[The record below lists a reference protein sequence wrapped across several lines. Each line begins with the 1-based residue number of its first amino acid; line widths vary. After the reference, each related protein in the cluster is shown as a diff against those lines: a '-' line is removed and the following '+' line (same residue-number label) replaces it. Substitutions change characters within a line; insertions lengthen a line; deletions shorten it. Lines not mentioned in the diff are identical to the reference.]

1 MKTTFF
7 FLTWLIL
14 LAIIKRLI
22 PDWFNDTKPE
32 EEKKAIKP
40 INSAVTVTAEKDV
53 VVIKP
58 KKASSSPSI
67 ESKPQKYYYSD
78 DQTSSQTKK
87 EKPKRKIIQEDIP
100 DDFYALSRLTISPV
114 FSVVNLKNPANSILE
129 FSVKGFNIYGK
140 EISVGE
146 IIWETSGGKIDKNG
160 RLLIDREA
168 QGFYQVTATSKD
180 SIKHTKFIRNTLLT
194 VGVSTRILK
203 WSIANE
209 RFFYDVLSQLFDFSF
224 DFDGDGE
231 ISIDELM
238 IGDWMIDFGRKYIL
252 DFLTKTSNFCINE
265 YLKTISATTF
275 YLIIPAPSNQ
285 PISSIPIYSELP
297 PESSKIIKPEKNVPV
312 LKDNNINIIKI
323 SQFLSKYKPIE
334 STGVKLQFTKNFIE
348 VGVQTSD
355 FFISEKFSL
364 QEGQSEING
373 LVEVNAVHFI
383 EIVSALSKQGQEIT
397 FELKDKLLYLT
408 PDTFISVERVVEA
421 KPPKVKN
428 ILVIPDQTLLRWF
441 ADLSLVAQK
450 GGLPPNPYIDGTL
463 SRNGLTLL
471 VANPLMSVSH
481 LYRIGQ
487 LNDWDSTLSVAETTC
502 ARIFLPAKAIME
514 LPSNEK
520 LEIHVG
526 GRHLM
531 LKAGSVTVKIERFKD
546 PLTLYISNNFHEK
559 RGKLSFT
566 LTEPDSSTAPSRME
580 KLINWQNQTKA
591 KACDLI
597 AGPNGI
603 WVKPTTKVKNLDFLE
618 TKEIPA
624 NTLQLFDMPCGNT
637 NRIASIPRV
646 VIETIEKLGIKKDVK
661 IGFPEK
667 EGDVLYIESGGN
679 DLSHSYSE
687 ISVKAQFV
695 EIPIAEV
702 VAMPVAELADSK
714 PLVIEKG
721 GETLMEV
728 APTVAEAIQ
737 TAIAE
742 DSIPEAMKESVTAA
756 VEKAETLMEKAETM
770 SNETLA
776 VLDDIKKGKKSAT
789 QKANGQNNAFAEN
802 GQEAA
807 NAVVSTQS
815 AEVAD
820 AQKAIAETAIVE
832 AIDIDSNVIQ
842 LDTNTKKKAKA
853 IKEKVEATKAEL
865 ESELKSESINMNRI
879 IVLTLRLDTV
889 GGRFIEIVFSLQTNW
904 IPVLNIDEKFKE
916 DAAKTYP
923 NLV

>member
-32 EEKKAIKP
+32 EGEKAIKP
-40 INSAVTVTAEKDV
+40 RSSAVTVTAEKDV
-53 VVIKP
+53 VVIEP

-114 FSVVNLKNPANSILE
+114 FSVVNLKNPEDSILE

-140 EISVGE
+140 EISIGE

-160 RLLIDREA
+160 RLVIDSEA

-209 RFFYDVLSQLFDFSF
+209 SFFYDVLSQLFDFSF

-252 DFLTKTSNFCINE
+252 NFLTKTSNFCINE

-275 YLIIPAPSNQ
+275 YLVIPAPSKESNQ
-285 PISSIPIYSELP
+285 PISSTPISSELP
-297 PESSKIIKPEKNVPV
+297 PEPSKIIKPEKNPPV
-312 LKDNNINIIKI
+312 HKTRNVNIAELN
-323 SQFLSKYKPIE
+323 QFLSKYNAIENTPI
-334 STGVKLQFTKNFIE
+334 KLQFTKDFIE
-348 VGVQTSD
+348 IRVQTSD
-355 FFISEKFSL
+355 FFISEKFPL
-364 QEGQSEING
+364 EEGQSEING

-383 EIVSALSKQGQEIT
+383 EIVSALSQKGLEIT
-397 FELKDKLLYLT
+397 FELKDNSLNLT
-408 PDTFISVERVVEA
+408 PDTSITVERVVEA
-421 KPPKVKN
+421 KPPKIKN
-428 ILVIPDQTLLRWF
+428 ILVIPDQSLLRWF
-441 ADLSLVAQK
+441 ASLSLAAQK
-450 GGLPPNPYIDGTL
+450 GESPANPYIDGTL
-463 SRNGLTLL
+463 TRFGLRLM
-471 VANPLMSVSH
+471 VANPLMSASY
-481 LYRIGQ
+481 LYPINK
-487 LNDWDSTLSVAETTC
+487 LKDWESVISITETTH
-502 ARIFLPAKAIME
+502 ARVFLPTKAILE

-526 GRHLM
+526 GRHLL
-531 LKAGSVTVKIERFKD
+531 LKAGSITVRIERFKD
-546 PLTLYISNNFHEK
+546 PLFTYIHQIFNEK
-559 RGKLSFT
+559 RGTLSFT
-566 LTEPDSSTAPSRME
+566 LMEPESPTEPSRME

-597 AGPNGI
+597 AGPNGL
-603 WVKPTTKVKNLDFLE
+603 WAKPTTKVKNLDFLKS
-618 TKEIPA
+618 KEIPNNA
-624 NTLQLFDMPCGNT
+624 LQLFDMPCGNI

-646 VIETIEKLGIKKDVK
+646 VIEAIEKLEIKKDVT
-661 IGFPEK
+661 IFFPEK
-667 EGDVLYIESGGN
+667 EGDTLCIKSMNESE
-679 DLSHSYSE
+679 YSE
-687 ISVKAQFV
+687 IWVKSQFV
-695 EIPIAEV
+695 EFPIAEV

-728 APTVAEAIQ
+728 VPTVAEAIN
-737 TAIAE
+737 TAI
-742 DSIPEAMKESVTAA
+742 
-756 VEKAETLMEKAETM
+756 
-770 SNETLA
+770 
-776 VLDDIKKGKKSAT
+776 
-789 QKANGQNNAFAEN
+789 
-802 GQEAA
+802 
-807 NAVVSTQS
+807 
-815 AEVAD
+815 AD

-832 AIDIDSNVIQ
+832 AIDPNNVVTLDSK
-842 LDTNTKKKAKA
+842 TKKKAKLLQEA
-853 IKEKVEATKAEL
+853 VQATKMEL
-865 ESELKSESINMNRI
+865 ETELKSESIDLNRI
-879 IVLTLRLDTV
+879 IELTLRLDTV
-889 GGRFIEIVFSLQTNW
+889 GGRFIEIVFSLKKNF
-904 IPVLNIDEKFKE
+904 ISVLNIDEKFKE
-916 DAAKTYP
+916 DAAKAYP
-923 NLV
+923 HLAQ